1 MGDRLGRSEKTVPKS
16 RSNHFQQARG
26 NGRTQAI
33 VHARDA
39 GFGSN
44 IVR

>member
-1 MGDRLGRSEKTVPKS
+1 MGDRLGRSEKTFS
-16 RSNHFQQARG
+16 ASSGQ
-26 NGRTQAI
+26 GRAQAI

-39 GFGSN
+39 GFGSK

>member
-16 RSNHFQQARG
+16 RSNHFQQARA
-26 NGRTQAI
+26 QAI

-39 GFGSN
+39 GFGSKV
-44 IVR
+44 VR

>member
-16 RSNHFQQARG
+16 RSNHFQQARV
-26 NGRTQAI
+26 NGRAQAI

-39 GFGSN
+39 AFGSKV
-44 IVR
+44 VR

>member
-16 RSNHFQQARG
+16 RSNHFRQARV
-26 NGRTQAI
+26 NGRAQAI

-39 GFGSN
+39 GFGSK

>member
-16 RSNHFQQARG
+16 RSNHFQQARV
-26 NGRTQAI
+26 NGRAQAI

-39 GFGSN
+39 GFGSK